1 MRRTRR
7 RLKRYVTA
15 FLLGAAVLAVAVWS
29 ALPALIE
36 RSLLQ
41 RLVAAGFADADLNVA
56 AVGLSAARMEGVRLD
71 ANGEITAAEVT
82 ASYDLDGL
90 MGVHLTQVVIKDL
103 RISGRLDAGGL
114 SIGGLGR
121 ATEKS
126 RGRFVDGAFLR
137 SMPPVAIESG
147 RIDLATTIGP
157 AVLPLQ
163 GTASPQPDGTVKAA
177 IALRLESSAVDA
189 GGNLDLVLAERTI
202 GADLRIET
210 GTAQIAGTASSAFS
224 GRARLDWEV
233 TGRPRLS
240 ADVKLAES
248 AVADIAFPT
257 GALTIAATESEW
269 SAQLALAG
277 VDRSSDMHAD
287 LTIADP
293 YAKPRLEAAV
303 KLTAA
308 AGAWIWP
315 VLGLP
320 QPQAGEA
327 RLDMRLAGPLPEGGW
342 SDAPAANPGEILR
355 LIAAGDVEGTAD
367 IALADLAFPDTVT
380 IDSAAGRADIRAADG
395 SVTIVP
401 RSALHAAATIAPAL
415 VRSLDLP
422 VEASD
427 RIAQPWTADLT
438 LTEPLRLV
446 TGEAQAAARAEFGL
460 QLAGG
465 AGTSLGLQFEGQAVL
480 SDGLALVASDGRLH
494 LDGTLSDM
502 SIGSMRAAGVDLE
515 IDAALVLADERLSI
529 RLVDPGTAVI
539 RQLSGPPLAGKM
551 KSLTLPLE
559 ANEAPLIAIDL
570 REGASPRATYD
581 LQVGA
586 IKATAPLLLGGP
598 KPVSVAVTLPR
609 TAWTGRWSDE
619 PGPAGTIK
627 VADGTLAFPS
637 LEVIAR
643 GVDADI
649 ALGPDRSSADFR
661 AASIAHSGKP
671 PPIVPLAFAGHA
683 ELAGD
688 TLSFAGNLNDK
699 PRHIDMQIEGQ
710 HALATGK
717 GEAKLTMPSLIFEP
731 GGLQPQDVAPAI
743 GADIEEVTGNAA
755 IGGRISWSGGEL
767 TPKLQLLLQ
776 DVSFRSP
783 QLDVLRLN
791 GVADIDS
798 LVPFTTRPAQQM
810 SAGLL
815 DVGLPLTDVL
825 ATFRIEPGPR
835 LMIETARLSLAGG
848 AVTVPSVALDLDQP
862 RTDLALAVSNV
873 DLAKL
878 LELAQI
884 EGLAA
889 TGNLGGQIPVT
900 VDADGLVIRDAVL
913 AATGPGTLR
922 YAPTATPSALLGG
935 GESVGLALQALSNF
949 QYTDL
954 KLTVNRAT
962 GGDTVALMQVKGRNP
977 DFYGGHAVEFNLN
990 ISGKLDQILNR
1001 GLAGYRI
1008 PDTIRDKLG
1017 DFAQ

>member
-7 RLKRYVTA
+7 RWKRYVTA

-29 ALPALIE
+29 ALPALVE

-41 RLVAAGFADADLNVA
+41 RLDAAGFADADLNVV
-56 AVGLSAARMEGVRLD
+56 AVGLSEARMDDVRLD

-90 MGVHLTQVVIKDL
+90 MGVHLTRVAIKDL
-103 RISGRLDAGGL
+103 RISGRLDAGRL

-121 ATEKS
+121 TGETNG
-126 RGRFVDGAFLR
+126 GRFVDGAFLR
-137 SMPPVAIESG
+137 SVPPVAIESG
-147 RIDLATTIGP
+147 RIDLTTTVGP
-157 AVLPLQ
+157 VVLPLQ
-163 GTASPQPDGTVKAA
+163 GTVAPQPDGTVKAA
-177 IALRLESSAVDA
+177 ITLGLESDAVDA
-189 GGNLDLVLAERTI
+189 GGNLDLVLAESTI

-210 GTAQIAGTASSAFS
+210 GTAQVAGTASSAFS
-224 GRARLDWEV
+224 GVARLDWEA

-240 ADVKLAES
+240 ADVKLVES

-257 GALTIAATESEW
+257 GALTIDATASEW

-277 VDRSSDMHAD
+277 VDGSSDMQAD

-293 YAKPRLEAAV
+293 YAKPRLAAAV
-303 KLTAA
+303 KVTAA

-320 QPQAGEA
+320 QPQAGDA
-327 RLDMRLAGPLPEGGW
+327 RLDVRLAGPLPEGGW
-342 SDAPAANPGEILR
+342 PETRKANPGQILR
-355 LIAAGDVEGTAD
+355 LIAAGEVEGMAD
-367 IALADLAFPDTVT
+367 IALADLAFPDAVT
-380 IDSAAGRADIRAADG
+380 IDSAAGSADIRAAGG

-401 RSALHAAATIAPAL
+401 RSAVHAAATIAPAL
-415 VRSLDLP
+415 LRSLDLP
-422 VEASD
+422 VEAAE
-427 RIAQPWTADLT
+427 RFAQPLTAELT

-446 TGEAQAAARAEFGL
+446 TGGVQTAARTEFGL
-460 QLAGG
+460 QLAGA
-465 AGTSLGLQFEGQAVL
+465 AGTSLGLRFEGQAVL
-480 SDGLALVASDGRLH
+480 SDELALVASDGRLQ
-494 LDGTLSDM
+494 LDGTLPDM
-502 SIGSMRAAGVDLE
+502 AIGGMRAAGVDLD
-515 IDAALVLADERLSI
+515 IDAALTMADDRLSI
-529 RLVDPGTAVI
+529 RLVDSGAVVA
-539 RQLSGPPLAGKM
+539 RQLAGPPLAGEM

-570 REGASPRATYD
+570 REDASPRATYD
-581 LQVGA
+581 LQIGA
-586 IKATAPLLLGGP
+586 VKATAPLLLGGP
-598 KPVSVAVTLPR
+598 KPMSVAVTLPR
-609 TAWTGRWSDE
+609 TTWTGTWSDE
-619 PGPAGTIK
+619 LGAAAIK
-627 VADGTLAFPS
+627 VTDGILAFPS
-637 LEVIAR
+637 LEVTAR
-643 GVDADI
+643 SVDADI
-649 ALGPDRSSADFR
+649 ALGPDRSSADVR

-671 PPIVPLAFAGHA
+671 APIVPLALAGHA
-683 ELAGD
+683 EIVGD
-688 TLSFAGNLNDK
+688 KVSFTGNLNDRLK
-699 PRHIDMQIEGQ
+699 RINMSIEGE

-717 GEAKLTMPSLIFEP
+717 GEAKLTMPPLTFKP
-731 GGLQPQDVAPAI
+731 DGLQPQDVAPAI
-743 GADIEEVTGNAA
+743 GAEIEEVTGNAA
-755 IGGRISWSGGEL
+755 IGGRISWSKGKL
-767 TPKLQLLLQ
+767 MPKLQLLLQ

-791 GVADIDS
+791 GVAEIDS

-848 AVTVPSVALDLDQP
+848 EVTAPPVTLDLDKP

-884 EGLAA
+884 EGLTA

-900 VDADGLVIRDAVL
+900 VDAEGLVIRDAVL

-935 GESVGLALQALSNF
+935 AESVGLALEALSNF

>member
-7 RLKRYVTA
+7 RWKRYVTA
-15 FLLGAAVLAVAVWS
+15 FLLGAAVLAVAAWS
-29 ALPALIE
+29 ALPALVE

-41 RLVAAGFADADLNVA
+41 RLEAAGFADADLNVV
-56 AVGLSAARMEGVRLD
+56 AVGLAEARMDDVRLD
-71 ANGEITAAEVT
+71 ANGEIAAAEIT

-90 MGVHLTQVVIKDL
+90 MGVHLTRVAIKDL
-103 RISGRLDAGGL
+103 RVAGRLDAGGL

-121 ATEKS
+121 ANETS
-126 RGRFVDGAFLR
+126 GGSFVDGAFLR
-137 SMPPVAIESG
+137 SVPPVAIESG

-157 AVLPLQ
+157 VVLPLQ
-163 GTASPQPDGTVKAA
+163 GTVTPQPDGTLEAA
-177 IALRLESSAVDA
+177 IALDLEADAVDA
-189 GGNLDLVLAERTI
+189 GGKLDLVLAQSSI

-210 GTAQIAGTASSAFS
+210 GTAEVAGTASSAFS
-224 GRARLDWEV
+224 GSARLDWEA

-240 ADVKLAES
+240 ADVELAES

-257 GALTIAATESEW
+257 GALAIDATESEW
-269 SAQLALAG
+269 SARLALAG
-277 VDRSSDMHAD
+277 VNGSSDMQAD
-287 LTIADP
+287 LAIADP
-293 YAKPRLEAAV
+293 YAKPRLAAAV
-303 KLTAA
+303 KVTAA

-320 QPQAGEA
+320 QPHAGDA
-327 RLDMRLAGPLPEGGW
+327 RLEVRLAGPLPEGGW
-342 SDAPAANPGEILR
+342 PETREANPGEILR

-367 IALADLAFPDTVT
+367 IVLADLAFPDAVT
-380 IDSAAGRADIRAADG
+380 IDSAAGSADIRAAG
-395 SVTIVP
+395 GAVTIVP

-415 VRSLDLP
+415 LRSLDLP
-422 VEASD
+422 AEAVE
-427 RIAQPWTADLT
+427 RLAQPMTADMT

-446 TGEAQAAARAEFGL
+446 AGEGQTAARTEFGL

-480 SDGLALVASDGRLH
+480 SDELALVASDGRLR
-494 LDGTLSDM
+494 LDGTLPDM
-502 SIGSMRAAGVDLE
+502 SIGGLKAAGVDLD
-515 IDAALVLADERLSI
+515 IDAALSLADDRLAI
-529 RLVDPGTAVI
+529 RLVESGAVVA
-539 RQLSGPPLAGKM
+539 RQLAGPPLAGKL

-559 ANEAPLIAIDL
+559 ANDAPLIAIDL
-570 REGASPRATYD
+570 RQDASPRATYD
-581 LQVGA
+581 LQLGA

-598 KPVSVAVTLPR
+598 KPLSVAVTLTR
-609 TAWTGRWSDE
+609 TTWTGTWSDE
-619 PGPAGTIK
+619 PGAAGAIK
-627 VADGTLAFPS
+627 VTDGTLAFPS
-637 LEVIAR
+637 LDVTAR
-643 GVDADI
+643 GIDADVTL
-649 ALGPDRSSADFR
+649 APDRFSADVR
-661 AASIAHSGKP
+661 ADSIAHSDKP
-671 PPIVPLAFAGHA
+671 APIVPLALSGHA
-683 ELAGD
+683 EAVGD
-688 TLSFAGNLNDK
+688 TLSFTGNLNDK
-699 PRHIDMQIEGQ
+699 PKRINISIEGE

-717 GEAKLTMPSLIFEP
+717 GEAKLTMPPLAFEP
-731 GGLQPQDVAPAI
+731 DGLQPRDVAPAI
-743 GADIEEVTGNAA
+743 GAEIEEVTGKAA
-755 IGGRISWSGGEL
+755 IGGRISWSKGRL
-767 TPKLQLLLQ
+767 MPKLQLLLQ

-791 GVADIDS
+791 GVAEIDS

-810 SAGLL
+810 SAGLV

-848 AVTVPSVALDLDQP
+848 EVTAPPVALDLEQP

-884 EGLAA
+884 EGLTA
-889 TGNLGGQIPVT
+889 TGNLGGHIPVT
-900 VDADGLVIRDAVL
+900 VDANGLVIRDAVL

-935 GESVGLALQALSNF
+935 GESVDLALQALSNF

-1008 PDTIRDKLG
+1008 PDTIRDQLG